1 MVIITKVLDVAGIQ
15 NGIEKTLK
23 SLKNKQKEID
33 AIETAV
39 QGILALEDAFKGK
52 SADAMRNYYR
62 EVHLPFISHYKT
74 FIEDYES
81 KLTIMGNELQALESA
96 SNGRIVEAFLA
107 EDLQSSLQNTANHT
121 IILTDETNQTI
132 QSVQD
137 IVAAPLLH
145 DTFFLEEV
153 DDAKKQARDTVEKIH
168 QFDYNQS
175 KALEELSNDV
185 SKMQNYINRIQS
197 HTKSGKIQLDKYT
210 IGTVKKY
217 QIDELLLE
225 NTCSREDSKEELQKK
240 LANTTNLEEF
250 LKLAKEL
257 GEENLTDE
265 QKRILTLWE
274 TAEGIKNGAYKAG
287 KEFLNGLFDFV
298 LHPVKNIEST
308 IDALAHP
315 IETLDYFS
323 KAIRDSY
330 ERDVIN
336 GDAKSRAEWFSYALG
351 SVGLSVLGTKGLG
364 AVSKTGMATTK
375 VVTKA
380 GASKVKG
387 AISGFE
393 LLPYAPRNQLAY
405 ANASVVPYNVVNG
418 ARVKDQ
424 LLSMAK
430 VESKSGGKPLQKHH
444 YATNKSKTYTHQL
457 ENVTKKYGLEL
468 DDTWNKELLP
478 HQGRHPNAY
487 HEYVLDRINEYDAI
501 ARGNKEIFLE
511 LFEGLKSEVREN
523 PDMLYKEYW
532 LKKK

>member
-1 MVIITKVLDVAGIQ
+1 MIVISKILDVAGIQ

-62 EVHLPFISHYKT
+62 EVHLPFISYYKT

-107 EDLQSSLQNTANHT
+107 EDLQNSLQNTANHT
-121 IILTDETNQTI
+121 ITLTDETNQTI

-153 DDAKKQARDTVEKIH
+153 DDAKSQIKDTVEKVH

-185 SKMQNYINRIQS
+185 STMQNYIDRIQS
-197 HTKSGKIQLDKYT
+197 HAKSGKIQLENYKV
-210 IGTVKKY
+210 GTLKKY
-217 QIDELLLE
+217 QIDDLLLE

-257 GEENLTDE
+257 GDENLTAE

-287 KEFLNGLFDFV
+287 KEFVKGLFNFV
-298 LHPVKNIEST
+298 LHPVKTIEST

-315 IETLDYFS
+315 IETFDFLS
-323 KAIRDSY
+323 TAIRDSY

-351 SVGLSVLGTKGLG
+351 
-364 AVSKTGMATTK
+364 
-375 VVTKA
+375 
-380 GASKVKG
+380 
-387 AISGFE
+387 
-393 LLPYAPRNQLAY
+393 
-405 ANASVVPYNVVNG
+405 
-418 ARVKDQ
+418 
-424 LLSMAK
+424 
-430 VESKSGGKPLQKHH
+430 
-444 YATNKSKTYTHQL
+444 
-457 ENVTKKYGLEL
+457 
-468 DDTWNKELLP
+468 
-478 HQGRHPNAY
+478 
-487 HEYVLDRINEYDAI
+487 
-501 ARGNKEIFLE
+501 
-511 LFEGLKSEVREN
+511 
-523 PDMLYKEYW
+523 
-532 LKKK
+532 